1 MRECASCHGYQGAD
15 GYVFSGDKIG
25 RVTPIE
31 EIGTDRGR
39 LDSYTEKLRDLQL
52 ATFFKGDPVYAFTH
66 FKKTNGYANQPLDGL
81 WLRAPYLHNGSVP
94 TLRDLLN
101 PPEERP
107 VAFVRGDDTLDPVN
121 GGFRAEPCDPEVY
134 YGPFF
139 CFDTRQ
145 KDGGPDR
152 GNRNIGHLYGTA
164 LPPDEKE
171 ALLEYLKTF

>member
-1 MRECASCHGYQGAD
+1 M
-15 GYVFSGDKIG
+15 
-25 RVTPIE
+25 
-31 EIGTDRGR
+31 
-39 LDSYTEKLRDLQL
+39 
-52 ATFFKGDPVYAFTH
+52 
-66 FKKTNGYANQPLDGL
+66 
-81 WLRAPYLHNGSVP
+81 P

-101 PPEERP
+101 PPEQRP

-134 YGPFF
+134 YGPLF

-152 GNRNIGHLYGTA
+152 GNRNIGHLYGTD
-164 LPPDEKE
+164 LPAEEKE